1 MSRLLEEAT
10 AAGSA
15 AGSADAL
22 LSASE
27 EAPLLNLLSVS
38 GEAPL
43 LVLLSALEEA
53 PLLVPLSGSE
63 DSLALLLAFLV
74 LP

>member
-27 EAPLLNLLSVS
+27 ESPLLN
-38 GEAPL
+38 
-43 LVLLSALEEA
+43 LLSALEEA
-53 PLLVPLSGSE
+53 PSHALLS
-63 DSLALLLAFLV
+63 DSLGLLLAFLV